1 MRNFLGFF
9 FLANAPASDK
19 KDLLSEVDVM
29 KKLKPHPHVIKLLGC
44 VTETGKGC
52 LKEILQGFKENEIIM
67 WSNRI
72 YTDTEGTIESV
83 LPEGF
88 LSPGTKQ
95 TVRNM
100 Q

>member
-1 MRNFLGFF
+1 MRNFFVLS

-29 KKLKPHPHVIKLLGC
+29 KKLKPHPHVIKLSGC

-52 LKEILQGFKENEIIM
+52 LKEILQGFKENEIM
-67 WSNRI
+67 WSNRV

-83 LPEGF
+83 RVTRG
-88 LSPGTKQ
+88 LSFPRDKA
-95 TVRNM
+95 NCP
-100 Q
+100 